1 MKPLLLTDYGTCL
14 KTKDRAL
21 VLWNQDTGERREWTA
36 AAFPF
41 DSIIVDHLGG
51 FVTFPALRWLSTNG
65 VSLTALDFNG
75 SVLGSWLPDHPTN
88 ARDRLAQ
95 YAAFLDP
102 ARRVSVAR
110 FILEAKVG
118 RPVPPIYRTIPD
130 LLLYEGR
137 QADAYWSALGIK
149 RDYPHARDPVNACLN
164 YAYGLLESRARLAC
178 HRAGLEPSV
187 GFLHEAREQKESLIY
202 DLQEPFRDT
211 ATKTALAV
219 RKELNARD
227 FGEVFGHGLRLRADG
242 ARRLLEAF
250 ARSFSDRALT
260 DFTSRLTLRFG
271 ASGRE
276 APTRQG
282 RQTWGRTAP
291 LLSASVRAL

>member
-1 MKPLLLTDYGTCL
+1 MRPLLLTDYGACL

-21 VLWNQDTGERREWTA
+21 VLWNQDTGQRQTWA
-36 AAFPF
+36 PAAFPY
-41 DSIIVDHLGG
+41 DSIVADHLGG
-51 FVTFPALRWLSTNG
+51 FVTFPALRWLATNG

-75 SVLGSWLPDHPTN
+75 SVLGSWLPDYPTN

-102 ARRVSVAR
+102 ARRIEIAR
-110 FILEAKVG
+110 FVLEAKLG
-118 RPVPPIYRTIPD
+118 ASVPPIYRTIAD

-137 QADAYWSALGIK
+137 KAEEYWGSLGIT
-149 RDYPHARDPVNACLN
+149 RDYPHARDPDNACLN
-164 YAYGLLESRARLAC
+164 YAYGLLESRARFAC

-187 GFLHEAREQKESLIY
+187 GFLHEAREQKESLLY
-202 DLQEPFRDT
+202 DLQEPFRD
-211 ATKTALAV
+211 ATTKIALRV
-219 RKELNARD
+219 RKELTARD
-227 FGEVFGHGLRLRADG
+227 FGEVFGHGLRLRATG

-250 ARSFSDRALT
+250 ARSFSDRAMS

-271 ASGRE
+271 ASGRA
-276 APTRQG
+276 APTRQA

-291 LLSASVRAL
+291 SLSASVRAP